1 MEKERVL
8 KQLQGIVGNQN
19 VHWKDVDLAVY
30 EYDAGLGR
38 GQPDFVVFP
47 PSADEVSESS
57 LFFTKKE
64 SATSPGDPAPT

>member
-8 KQLQGIVGNQN
+8 KQLQEIVGIQN

-38 GQPDFVVFP
+38 GKPDFVVFP
-47 PSADEVSESS
+47 PAADEVSRVVTFLYQE
-57 LFFTKKE
+57 
-64 SATSPGDPAPT
+64 